1 MSFTIKDL
9 ENLTGIKAHTLR
21 IWEQRYNF
29 LTPSRSSTNIRSYSN
44 EELKILLNISLLNK
58 HGYKISRIN
67 EMSDDQIKK
76 NILLFEN
83 TPAETEA
90 LSNELIKSMVEVDI
104 QKFEELIQHYITK
117 HGIKDCIIK
126 IIYPFLVRIG
136 VLWQTENINP
146 AQEHLVSNL
155 IRQKIITGIDQ
166 LPSPT
171 GNAKRACLFLPEG
184 EYHELT
190 LLFIY
195 YLLKKQGLDVIYIG
209 ANTPLKDVMEIK
221 QVTHPD
227 FLYTHITTAGKNFNI
242 NKFIE
247 RLEHLFTDIPV
258 YISGNLT
265 RPYEKKIPATINF
278 KKSLDEVLNFIESF
292 PIRA

>member
-29 LTPSRSSTNIRSYSN
+29 LTPSRSTTNIRSYSN
-44 EELKILLNISLLNK
+44 EELKVLLNISLLNK
-58 HGYKISRIN
+58 YGFKISRIDQ
-67 EMSDDQIKK
+67 MSEDQIKE
-76 NILLFEN
+76 NILSFEN
-83 TPAETEA
+83 TAAETEA
-90 LSNELIKSMVEVDI
+90 LSNELIKSMIEVDTQRFEYLL
-104 QKFEELIQHYITK
+104 QKYISK
-117 HGIKDCIIK
+117 NGIKDCIIK

-136 VLWQTENINP
+136 ILWQTENINP

-166 LPSPT
+166 LSWPK
-171 GNAKRACLFLPEG
+171 GNAKKACLFLPEG

-195 YLLKKQGLDVIYIG
+195 YLLKNQGLEVIYIG
-209 ANTPLKDVMEIK
+209 SNTPLKDVMEIK
-221 QVTHPD
+221 KVTNPD

-242 NKFIE
+242 NKFIQN
-247 RLEHLFTDIPV
+247 LEDMFSDIPV
-258 YISGNLT
+258 YISGNLAK
-265 RPYEKKIPATINF
+265 PYEKKIPASINF
-278 KKSLDEVLNFIESF
+278 KKSLDEVLSFIESF
-292 PIRA
+292 PVRA